1 MKIFALSDLHL
12 SFTQNKAMDVFG
24 EKWRCH
30 WQKIAES
37 WRRLVCADDTVL
49 VAGDISWGMRPQEA
63 VEDLAWLSELPG
75 RKILIRGNHDYW
87 WQSIGKLRAAYPEL
101 TFVQNDAVM
110 IEGVGICGSRGWA
123 LPGSPEYDAQDI
135 KIFQREQLRLE
146 MGLKA
151 VPAEAKLKIAM
162 MHYPPLNSPKQDSEF
177 SLLLEK
183 YKIDA
188 CIYGH
193 LHNYSQPGQCFARNG
208 INYYL
213 TSADY
218 LDFTPALIYG
228 GEKLS
233 DPQNM

>member
-1 MKIFALSDLHL
+1 
-12 SFTQNKAMDVFG
+12 MDVFG

-37 WRRLVCADDTVL
+37 WQRLVCADDTVL
-49 VAGDISWGMRPQEA
+49 VAGDISWAMRPREA
-63 VEDLAWLSELPG
+63 DEDLAWLSRLPG

-87 WQSIGKLRAAYPEL
+87 WQSIGKLRSAYPEL
-101 TFVQNDAVM
+101 TFVQNDAVL
-110 IEGVGICGSRGWA
+110 IEDIAICGSRGWA
-123 LPGSPEYDAQDI
+123 LPGSPEYDAQDQ

-151 VPAEAKLKIAM
+151 LAPEAKLKLVM
-162 MHYPPLNSPKQDSEF
+162 MHYPPLVNPNQDSES
-177 SLLLEK
+177 SLLLERHQV
-183 YKIDA
+183 DA

-193 LHNYSQPGQCFARNG
+193 LHNFSRPGLGFSRNG
-208 INYYL
+208 VNYYL

-218 LDFTPALIYG
+218 LDFAPALIYD